1 MTLIEATPERSSY
14 EVVDGTHSQIHY
26 RVYLSSVFYKRVSGR
41 QFTHEWVIVQ
51 AFQYLL
57 EQEGNIV
64 LSETF
69 DLEDLATRFPEFETS
84 IKERLHAPNR

>member
-14 EVVDGTHSQIHY
+14 EVVVGTHSQIHY
-26 RVYLSSVFYKRVSGR
+26 RVHLSSVFYSCVSGR

-51 AFQYLL
+51 AFQYIL
-57 EQEGNIV
+57 EREENPI
-64 LSETF
+64 LPKTF